1 MAANTQ
7 VFFLDTMECIQVSFS
22 VLEMEKTFYDKIKQ
36 QSMDKAYMQICH
48 LLLFV
53 CFCLDDEDVPAVVLY
68 MITNV
73 VIFGWFQWH

>member
-7 VFFLDTMECIQVSFS
+7 VFFFGYNGVHPSIFYCFGNG
-22 VLEMEKTFYDKIKQ
+22 KTFYDKIKQ
-36 QSMDKAYMQICH
+36 QSKWTRPACNMS
-48 LLLFV
+48 LVVVV